1 MANEQ
6 IKQNFKDIANAIRSK
21 TGENGTMTAEEMP
34 SKIEAIETGITPSGT
49 LDITANG
56 NNIDVTTKAT
66 VNVNVPNPSSG
77 TLDITANG
85 NGIDVTQYAAV
96 NVQVELPHIFE
107 VSDYSAIMDYI
118 SESLLTNIT
127 MDIHNYDV
135 GGSIDVNFD
144 EDEISLTN
152 LDEDCGNLYSII
164 SEGIGSI
171 LNGRYTLPVLATV
184 EGVQANAEIVVN
196 AVSWPYYN
204 ETTSEQLRAEFD
216 HIIGEFGYLTIYDI
230 IGRDLGAVGI
240 YLSTGS

>member
-56 NNIDVTTKAT
+56 NN
-66 VNVNVPNPSSG
+66 
-77 TLDITANG
+77 
-85 NGIDVTQYAAV
+85 IDVTQYAAV